1 MNYVQLCE
9 IFAIGVYYVISIVIY
24 YYRCKIVDFRP
35 SKKNFILL
43 RFRRP
48 KLKILDPPL
57 PRLHIDTNTKALDS

>member
-35 SKKNFILL
+35 SKKISFY
-43 RFRRP
+43 
-48 KLKILDPPL
+48 LDL
-57 PRLHIDTNTKALDS
+57 EDRN